1 MCLINA
7 LCAREWHRYS
17 MNMSVVHR
25 MSRSIKHS
33 PNIIWALLQIANGSM
48 GTKWCYCHIIL
59 SFNSKINFI
68 KSLNNRVLLSFITV
82 VPVVLLILCSVI
94 TLSKHTTTTATA
106 TAYISTAYLVWQ
118 MGVNDRTTGEK
129 DNDFQWAFRE
139 IDFNSVVM

>member
-1 MCLINA
+1 MCLISA
-7 LCAREWHRYS
+7 LYAREWHRYS

-68 KSLNNRVLLSFITV
+68 KSLNNSCSSFFYHSLSSCTINFM
-82 VPVVLLILCSVI
+82 LCDYFEQTYNDDSNCDGIYINGLFSV
-94 TLSKHTTTTATA
+94 TNGC
-106 TAYISTAYLVWQ
+106 Q
-118 MGVNDRTTGEK
+118 
-129 DNDFQWAFRE
+129 
-139 IDFNSVVM
+139 